1 MPGLKCSV
9 LATPTLI
16 SRAWPPLVTTVASP
30 APVGGGATVVV
41 VVSGAVVVVDSPVVV
56 LDVDDDELLLVDDGS
71 LLVVPAFEWAAPRNT
86 VPAMSAL
93 VHSAPAR
100 NLFVIAMPPMLC
112 WWTCELGDIPPSVSP
127 RPRTLRNVTPRPAA
141 WEDSAMLAGLA
152 PGSPAGPGQGTGQ
165 MIVAP
170 QTPTALTWLVSQD
183 TSHIC
188 ESRTVDGKTGTRRAN
203 SSADRPARS

>member
-1 MPGLKCSV
+1 MTGWQPKTWSMVWGMSVGFTRVSVWGSASVSWSVKVRLAPDLTCTMPGLKCSV
-9 LATPTLI
+9 LEIPTLI
-16 SRAWPPLVTTVASP
+16 PRVWPPLVTTVASP
-30 APVGGGATVVV
+30 APVGGGTTVVVVV

-71 LLVVPAFEWAAPRNT
+71 LVVVPAFDWAALRNT

-127 RPRTLRNVTPRPAA
+127 RPRTLRNVTP
-141 WEDSAMLAGLA
+141 
-152 PGSPAGPGQGTGQ
+152 
-165 MIVAP
+165 
-170 QTPTALTWLVSQD
+170 
-183 TSHIC
+183 
-188 ESRTVDGKTGTRRAN
+188 
-203 SSADRPARS
+203 